1 MKNLASPLLL
11 LLLFA
16 ACGQEISEEYSHDI
30 TELFPEISLSEEL
43 NLYVDEDGQPVDGHY
58 STTYEDGSDRADI
71 TFRDGMISE
80 GEIFREDGYRTVGY
94 STENGMMT
102 HTLYAEDDQPRLI
115 SVFGDDLSDRREFH
129 VWYDDGTRFVE
140 SDQTINRMWY
150 ESGQLQS
157 EVPLTDGRMDGKAVF
172 WHENG
177 EIKAENHFTD
187 DEMDGTFTEWDE
199 EGNIVRERVY
209 DMGELVSGE

>member
-43 NLYVDEDGQPVDGHY
+43 NLYVDEDSQPVDGHY
-58 STTYEDGSDRADI
+58 STTY
-71 TFRDGMISE
+71 
-80 GEIFREDGYRTVGY
+80 EDGYRTVGY

-129 VWYDDGTRFVE
+129 VWYEDGTRFVE

-157 EVPLTDGRMDGKAVF
+157 EVPLKNGRMDGKAVF
-172 WHENG
+172 WYENG
-177 EIKAENHFTD
+177 EVKAENHFSD

-199 EGNIVRERVY
+199 EGNIIRERVY
-209 DMGELVSGE
+209 DMGELVPGE